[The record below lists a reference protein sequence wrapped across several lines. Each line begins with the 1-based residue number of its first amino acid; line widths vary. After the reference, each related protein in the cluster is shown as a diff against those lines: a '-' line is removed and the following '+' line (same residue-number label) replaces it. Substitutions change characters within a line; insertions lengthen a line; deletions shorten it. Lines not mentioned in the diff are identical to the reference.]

1 MTLRRV
7 LVTVVGHV
15 DHGKTSL
22 LDAIRQTNITATE
35 AGAITQAIGA
45 SIVPIS
51 TIKKLCGPLLEK
63 LKMELNLPGML
74 FIDTPGH
81 AAFTNLRKRGGALA
95 DIAIL
100 VVDLNEGFMPQT
112 EEALQILKG
121 HKTPFVVAA
130 TKLDLTS
137 GWRSHQSSSL
147 IQNINTQAPQT
158 INDIEKKLDEILGE

>member
-63 LKMELNLPGML
+63 LKMEFDLPGML

-100 VVDLNEGFMPQT
+100 WNCFIKESSTYGPFLSERVIFSLNLSCEQ
-112 EEALQILKG
+112 
-121 HKTPFVVAA
+121 
-130 TKLDLTS
+130 
-137 GWRSHQSSSL
+137 
-147 IQNINTQAPQT
+147 
-158 INDIEKKLDEILGE
+158 